1 MGGEFVF
8 QLTSYYSPLFTF
20 FRTFVIMF
28 SKACEYG
35 IRATL
40 HIAAQSLQ
48 AKRVVLPEI
57 AKAIDS
63 PEPFTAKILQ
73 QLAKSKLV
81 QSNKGPNGG
90 FSISAAD
97 MERIKLKDIVIAIDG
112 EALFTECGLGLK
124 SCDEN
129 APCPIHH
136 TFKPIRSQIIA
147 MLENTSL
154 KTLSEQLEAGEA
166 VLKI

>member
-1 MGGEFVF
+1 
-8 QLTSYYSPLFTF
+8 
-20 FRTFVIMF
+20 MF

-48 AKRVVLPEI
+48 GKRVVLPEI

-81 QSNKGPNGG
+81 QSNKGPKGG
-90 FSISAAD
+90 FSIAKDAMD
-97 MERIKLKDIVIAIDG
+97 TVKLKDIVLAIDG
-112 EALFTECGLGLK
+112 ESLFTECGLGLK
-124 SCDEN
+124 ACNED

-136 TFKPIRSQIIA
+136 KFKPIRAEIIA
-147 MLENTSL
+147 MLETTSL
-154 KTLSEQLEAGEA
+154 KTLSERLETGDT
-166 VLKI
+166 VLRI

>member
-1 MGGEFVF
+1 
-8 QLTSYYSPLFTF
+8 
-20 FRTFVIMF
+20 MF

-40 HIAAQSLQ
+40 YIAAQSLQ
-48 AKRVVLPEI
+48 DKRVVLPQI

-73 QLAKSKLV
+73 QLARAKLV

-90 FSISAAD
+90 FSIAKDAMDSV
-97 MERIKLKDIVIAIDG
+97 KLKDIVLAIDG
-112 EALFTECGLGLK
+112 ESIFTKCGLGLK
-124 SCDEN
+124 SCDEH

-136 TFKPIRSQIIA
+136 KFKPIRAEIIA
-147 MLENTSL
+147 MMEATSL
-154 KTLSEQLEAGEA
+154 HELSRQLESGNT
-166 VLKI
+166 VLKIE

>member
-1 MGGEFVF
+1 
-8 QLTSYYSPLFTF
+8 
-20 FRTFVIMF
+20 MF

-40 HIAAQSLQ
+40 YVAAQSLQ
-48 AKRVVLPEI
+48 GKRVVLPEI

-73 QLAKSKLV
+73 QLARAQLV

-90 FSISAAD
+90 FSLSEND
-97 MERIKLKDIVIAIDG
+97 LDNIKLKDLVLAIDG
-112 EALFTECGLGLK
+112 DSLFKECGLGLK
-124 SCDEN
+124 SCDEQ

-136 TFKPIRSQIIA
+136 TFKPIRTQIIA
-147 MLENTSL
+147 MMESTSL
-154 KTLSEQLEAGEA
+154 KILSEQLDAGYT
-166 VLKI
+166 VLKV

>member
-1 MGGEFVF
+1 
-8 QLTSYYSPLFTF
+8 
-20 FRTFVIMF
+20 MF

-40 HIAAQSLQ
+40 YIAAQSLQ
-48 AKRVVLPEI
+48 SKRVVLPEI

-73 QLAKSKLV
+73 QLAKNKLV

-90 FSISAAD
+90 FSISEKD
-97 MERIKLKDIVIAIDG
+97 MDRIKLKDLVLAIDG
-112 EALFTECGLGLK
+112 EALFSECGLGLK

-136 TFKPIRSQIIA
+136 TFKPIRTQIIA

-154 KTLSEQLEAGEA
+154 KSLSVQLEAGDA
-166 VLKI
+166 VLKV

>member
-1 MGGEFVF
+1 
-8 QLTSYYSPLFTF
+8 
-20 FRTFVIMF
+20 MF

-40 HIAAQSLQ
+40 YVAAQSLQ
-48 AKRVVLPEI
+48 GKRVVLPEI

-73 QLAKSKLV
+73 QLARAQLV

-90 FSISAAD
+90 FSLSEND
-97 MERIKLKDIVIAIDG
+97 LDNIKLKDLVLAIDG
-112 EALFTECGLGLK
+112 DSLFKECGLGLK
-124 SCDEN
+124 SCDEQ

-136 TFKPIRSQIIA
+136 TFKPIRTQIIA
-147 MLENTSL
+147 MMESTSL
-154 KTLSEQLEAGEA
+154 KTLSEQLDAGYT
-166 VLKI
+166 VLKV

>member
-1 MGGEFVF
+1 M
-8 QLTSYYSPLFTF
+8 L
-20 FRTFVIMF
+20 

-40 HIAAQSLQ
+40 YISAQSLQ
-48 AKRVVLPEI
+48 GKRVVLPEI

-73 QLAKSKLV
+73 QLARAKLV

-90 FSISAAD
+90 FSIDKAA
-97 MERIKLKDIVIAIDG
+97 METVKLKDIVLAIDG
-112 EALFTECGLGLK
+112 ASLFTECGLGLK
-124 SCDEN
+124 SCDEQ

-136 TFKPIRSQIIA
+136 KFKPIRAEIIEMMEA
-147 MLENTSL
+147 TSL
-154 KTLSEQLEAGEA
+154 HELSQQLESGNT
-166 VLKI
+166 VLKIG

>member
-1 MGGEFVF
+1 M
-8 QLTSYYSPLFTF
+8 L
-20 FRTFVIMF
+20 

-40 HIAAQSLQ
+40 FIAAQSLQ
-48 AKRVVLPEI
+48 GKRVVLPEI

-81 QSNKGPNGG
+81 QSNKGPHGG
-90 FSISAAD
+90 FSISEAD
-97 MERIKLKDIVIAIDG
+97 MVRIKLKDLVLAIDG
-112 EALFTECGLGLK
+112 ESLFTECGLGLK
-124 SCDEN
+124 ACNEE

-136 TFKPIRSQIIA
+136 KYKPIRAEIIA
-147 MLENTSL
+147 MMEATSL
-154 KTLSEQLEAGEA
+154 QELSQQLEAGDT
-166 VLKI
+166 VLKL

>member
-1 MGGEFVF
+1 
-8 QLTSYYSPLFTF
+8 
-20 FRTFVIMF
+20 MF

-40 HIAAQSLQ
+40 HIAAQSLHG
-48 AKRVVLPEI
+48 KRVVLTEI

-90 FSISAAD
+90 FSISEKD
-97 MERIKLKDIVIAIDG
+97 LERIKLKDLVLAIDG
-112 EALFTECGLGLK
+112 EGLFTECGLGLK
-124 SCDEN
+124 TCDEN
-129 APCPIHH
+129 APCPIHNI
-136 TFKPIRSQIIA
+136 FKPIRAQIID

-154 KTLSEQLEAGEA
+154 KNISEQLENGDA

>member
-1 MGGEFVF
+1 
-8 QLTSYYSPLFTF
+8 
-20 FRTFVIMF
+20 MF

-40 HIAAQSLQ
+40 YVAAQSSQ
-48 AKRVVLPEI
+48 GKRVVLPAI

-73 QLAKSKLV
+73 QLAKARLI

-90 FSISAAD
+90 FSISEED
-97 MERIKLKDIVIAIDG
+97 LKRIKLKELVLAIDG
-112 EALFTECGLGLK
+112 ESLFIACGLGLK

-136 TFKPIRSQIIA
+136 KFKPIRTQIIE
-147 MLENTSL
+147 MLETTSL
-154 KTLSEQLEAGEA
+154 KTISEQLEAGDT

>member
-1 MGGEFVF
+1 
-8 QLTSYYSPLFTF
+8 
-20 FRTFVIMF
+20 MF

-48 AKRVVLPEI
+48 GKRVVLTEI

-90 FSISAAD
+90 FSISEKD
-97 MERIKLKDIVIAIDG
+97 LERIKLKDLVLAIDG
-112 EALFTECGLGLK
+112 EGLFTECGLGLK
-124 SCDEN
+124 TCDEN
-129 APCPIHH
+129 APCPIHNS
-136 TFKPIRSQIIA
+136 FKPIRAQIIE

-154 KTLSEQLEAGEA
+154 KNISEQLENGDA
-166 VLKI
+166 VLKV

>member
-1 MGGEFVF
+1 
-8 QLTSYYSPLFTF
+8 
-20 FRTFVIMF
+20 MF

-40 HIAAQSLQ
+40 YVAAQSLQ
-48 AKRVVLPEI
+48 GKRVVLPEI

-73 QLAKSKLV
+73 QLAKAKLV
-81 QSNKGPNGG
+81 KSNKGPNGG
-90 FSISAAD
+90 FSLSEND
-97 MERIKLKDIVIAIDG
+97 LDNIKLKDLVLAIDG
-112 EALFTECGLGLK
+112 DSLFKECGLGLK
-124 SCDEN
+124 SCDEL

-136 TFKPIRSQIIA
+136 KFKPIRAQIIE
-147 MLENTSL
+147 MLETTSL
-154 KTLSEQLEAGEA
+154 KTISEQLEAGDT

>member
-1 MGGEFVF
+1 
-8 QLTSYYSPLFTF
+8 
-20 FRTFVIMF
+20 MF

-48 AKRVVLPEI
+48 GKRVVLPEI

-73 QLAKSKLV
+73 QLAKNKLV

-90 FSISAAD
+90 FSISEKD
-97 MERIKLKDIVIAIDG
+97 LERIKLKDLVLAIDG
-112 EALFTECGLGLK
+112 EGLFTECGLGLK
-124 SCDEN
+124 TCDEL

-136 TFKPIRSQIIA
+136 TFKPIRTQIIA
-147 MLENTSL
+147 MLETTSL
-154 KTLSEQLEAGEA
+154 KTLSSQLEAGDA
-166 VLKI
+166 VLKV

>member
-1 MGGEFVF
+1 M
-8 QLTSYYSPLFTF
+8 L
-20 FRTFVIMF
+20 

-48 AKRVVLPEI
+48 GKRVVLPEI
-57 AKAIDS
+57 SKAIDS

-73 QLAKSKLV
+73 QLAKAKLV

-90 FSISAAD
+90 FSVSEKD
-97 MERIKLKDIVIAIDG
+97 MERIKLKDLVLAIDG

-129 APCPIHH
+129 SPCPIHH
-136 TFKPIRSQIIA
+136 TFKPIRNQIIA
-147 MLENTSL
+147 MMENTSL
-154 KTLSEQLEAGEA
+154 KDLSQQVEAGNT

>member
-1 MGGEFVF
+1 
-8 QLTSYYSPLFTF
+8 
-20 FRTFVIMF
+20 MF

-40 HIAAQSLQ
+40 YIAAQSLQ
-48 AKRVVLPEI
+48 GKRVVLPEI

-90 FSISAAD
+90 FSISEKD
-97 MERIKLKDIVIAIDG
+97 LERIKLKDLVLAIDG
-112 EALFTECGLGLK
+112 DSLFTECGLGLK
-124 SCDEN
+124 TCDEN

-136 TFKPIRSQIIA
+136 KFKPIRTEIIA
-147 MLENTSL
+147 MLETTSL
-154 KTLSEQLEAGEA
+154 KTLSEQLEAGDA
-166 VLKI
+166 VLKV

>member
-1 MGGEFVF
+1 
-8 QLTSYYSPLFTF
+8 
-20 FRTFVIMF
+20 MF

-40 HIAAQSLQ
+40 YVAAQSLQ
-48 AKRVVLPEI
+48 GKRVVLPEI

-63 PEPFTAKILQ
+63 PVPFTAKILQ
-73 QLAKSKLV
+73 QLAKAKLV

-90 FSISAAD
+90 FSLSEND
-97 MERIKLKDIVIAIDG
+97 LDNIKLKDFVLAIDG
-112 EALFTECGLGLK
+112 DSLFKECGLGLK
-124 SCDEN
+124 SCDEE

-136 TFKPIRSQIIA
+136 TFKPIRTQIIA
-147 MLENTSL
+147 MLEATSL
-154 KTLSEQLEAGEA
+154 KTISEQLEAGDT

>member
-1 MGGEFVF
+1 
-8 QLTSYYSPLFTF
+8 
-20 FRTFVIMF
+20 MF

-40 HIAAQSLQ
+40 YVAAQSLQ
-48 AKRVVLPEI
+48 GKRVVLPEI

-73 QLAKSKLV
+73 QLAKAKLV

-90 FSISAAD
+90 FSIPEKD
-97 MERIKLKDIVIAIDG
+97 MERIKIKDLVIAIDG
-112 EALFTECGLGLK
+112 ESLFTDCGLGLK
-124 SCDEN
+124 SCNEE

-136 TFKPIRSQIIA
+136 TFKPIRTQIIA
-147 MLENTSL
+147 MLESTSL
-154 KTLSEQLEAGEA
+154 KSLSEQLETGGT
-166 VLKI
+166 VLKV

>member
-1 MGGEFVF
+1 
-8 QLTSYYSPLFTF
+8 
-20 FRTFVIMF
+20 MF

-40 HIAAQSLQ
+40 YIAAQSLQ
-48 AKRVVLPEI
+48 SKRVVLPEI

-90 FSISAAD
+90 FSISEND
-97 MERIKLKDIVIAIDG
+97 MDRIKLKDLVLAIDG
-112 EALFTECGLGLK
+112 ETLFTECGLGLK

-136 TFKPIRSQIIA
+136 TFKPIRAQIIA
-147 MLENTSL
+147 MLETTSL
-154 KTLSEQLEAGEA
+154 KSLSKQLETGNT
-166 VLKI
+166 VLKV

>member
-1 MGGEFVF
+1 
-8 QLTSYYSPLFTF
+8 
-20 FRTFVIMF
+20 MF

-40 HIAAQSLQ
+40 YIAAQSLQ
-48 AKRVVLPEI
+48 GKRVVLPEI

-73 QLAKSKLV
+73 QLAKAKLV

-90 FSISAAD
+90 FSLSEND
-97 MERIKLKDIVIAIDG
+97 LDNIKLKDLVLAIDG
-112 EALFTECGLGLK
+112 DSLFKECGLGLK
-124 SCDEN
+124 SCDEQ

-136 TFKPIRSQIIA
+136 TFKPIRAQIIE
-147 MLENTSL
+147 MLETTSL
-154 KTLSEQLEAGEA
+154 KTISEQLEAGDT
-166 VLKI
+166 VLKV

>member
-1 MGGEFVF
+1 
-8 QLTSYYSPLFTF
+8 
-20 FRTFVIMF
+20 MF

-40 HIAAQSLQ
+40 YVAAQSLQ
-48 AKRVVLPEI
+48 GKRVVLPEI

-73 QLAKSKLV
+73 QLAKAQLI

-90 FSISAAD
+90 FSISEA
-97 MERIKLKDIVIAIDG
+97 ELKRIKLKDLVLAIDG
-112 EALFTECGLGLK
+112 ESLFIKCGLGLK

-129 APCPIHH
+129 APCPIHNK
-136 TFKPIRSQIIA
+136 FKSIRTKIIE
-147 MLENTSL
+147 MLETTTL
-154 KTLSEQLEAGEA
+154 KTISQQLEAGDV

>member
-1 MGGEFVF
+1 
-8 QLTSYYSPLFTF
+8 
-20 FRTFVIMF
+20 MF

-40 HIAAQSLQ
+40 YVAAQSLQ
-48 AKRVVLPEI
+48 GKRVVLPEI

-63 PEPFTAKILQ
+63 PVPFTAKILQ
-73 QLAKSKLV
+73 QLAKAKLV

-90 FSISAAD
+90 FSLSEND
-97 MERIKLKDIVIAIDG
+97 LDNIKLKDLVLAIDG
-112 EALFTECGLGLK
+112 DSLFKECGLGLK
-124 SCDEN
+124 SCDEQ

-136 TFKPIRSQIIA
+136 TFKPIRTQIIA
-147 MLENTSL
+147 MMESTSL
-154 KTLSEQLEAGEA
+154 KTLSRELEAGET

>member
-1 MGGEFVF
+1 VSSEFVS
-8 QLTSYYSPLFTF
+8 QLTSNNSPLFTF
-20 FRTFVIMF
+20 FRTFVTMF

-48 AKRVVLPEI
+48 GKRVVLPEI

-73 QLAKSKLV
+73 QLAKNKLV
-81 QSNKGPNGG
+81 KSNKGPNGG
-90 FSISAAD
+90 FSISEKD
-97 MERIKLKDIVIAIDG
+97 MDRIKLKDLVLAIDG

-136 TFKPIRSQIIA
+136 TFKPIRTQIIA

-166 VLKI
+166 VLKV

>member
-1 MGGEFVF
+1 
-8 QLTSYYSPLFTF
+8 
-20 FRTFVIMF
+20 MF

-40 HIAAQSLQ
+40 YVAAQSLQ
-48 AKRVVLPEI
+48 GKRVVLPEI

-73 QLAKSKLV
+73 QLAKAKLV

-90 FSISAAD
+90 FSIPEKD
-97 MERIKLKDIVIAIDG
+97 MEIIKLKDLVIAIDG
-112 EALFTECGLGLK
+112 ESLFTDCGLGLK
-124 SCDEN
+124 TCNEE

-136 TFKPIRSQIIA
+136 TFKPIRTQIIA
-147 MLENTSL
+147 MLESTSL
-154 KTLSEQLEAGEA
+154 KSISEQLETGDT
-166 VLKI
+166 VLKV

>member
-1 MGGEFVF
+1 M
-8 QLTSYYSPLFTF
+8 L
-20 FRTFVIMF
+20 

-40 HIAAQSLQ
+40 FIAAQSLQ
-48 AKRVVLPEI
+48 GKRVVLPEI

-73 QLAKSKLV
+73 QLARAKLV

-90 FSISAAD
+90 FSISEKD
-97 MERIKLKDIVIAIDG
+97 MERIKLKDLVLAIDG
-112 EALFTECGLGLK
+112 ESLFTECGLGLK
-124 SCDEN
+124 ACNEE

-136 TFKPIRSQIIA
+136 RYKPIRAEIIA
-147 MLENTSL
+147 MMEATSL
-154 KTLSEQLEAGEA
+154 QELSQQLEAGDT